1 MAKIN
6 SNTYCGSFTD
16 DDSGIGFD
24 YDYDYSSSSDLNS
37 STRTFIESSPIIQR
51 KIQPFPIPGT
61 IGRKRIDI
69 TPLITF
75 ASDGIVER
83 IRPATMRNSEN
94 SDFIICQTNR
104 GTYIAYRTPVV
115 PAWVTRLV
123 HEVELREK

>member
-1 MAKIN
+1 MARLN

-16 DDSGIGFD
+16 DDSGIGL
-24 YDYDYSSSSDLNS
+24 DYDYSSSSDLNS
-37 STRTFIESSPIIQR
+37 STMAFIESSPIIQPR
-51 KIQPFPIPGT
+51 IIPFPIPGA

-69 TPLITF
+69 TPLTMF

-83 IRPATMRNSEN
+83 IRPATMRNSKN

-123 HEVELREK
+123 HEVELLEK